1 MLTGDRRI
9 DCARGK
15 GVATANKSHEY
26 GPQPLA
32 LGRCADGSPQIKPAL
47 VKRSG
52 RGVIVQILTGGY
64 YLLCGRQKS

>member
-1 MLTGDRRI
+1 MLTGDRRT

-47 VKRSG
+47 VKRKW
-52 RGVIVQILTGGY
+52 GG
-64 YLLCGRQKS
+64 